1 MLKLTTWLNK
11 KRYTLLW
18 SLFLLLTCLCISAQE
33 PLSHLTIDEV
43 YQMARANYPLVK
55 QKGLISKTKEYTVSN
70 ASKGYLPAFSING
83 QATYQSDVT
92 SFPFKIPIPGFTL
105 PSYSKDQYKVYGEL
119 DQVIYDGGL
128 IKNQQQTAET
138 NEMVQQQNLEVSLYS
153 LYDRLDQLYFGIL
166 LVKQQLLQNKI
177 LQKDIQNG
185 IDKAKALV
193 ANGTAYRSSVDEL
206 SAQLLQAEQSA
217 VEITATQK
225 AYLDMLGLFI
235 NKKLDTDTEL
245 EKPVSPP
252 ITETINRPEV
262 FYYDFQK
269 KTLDL
274 QDQLLKT
281 QLRPKFSLYL
291 QGGYGRPGLNMLNND
306 FAFFGIA
313 GARVNWNL
321 GSLYTYQNQKQLVDL
336 NRKSLDVQKETFLL
350 NTGITQ
356 KQQSA
361 DMAKYRALIKKD
373 EGIIALRASVKNAA
387 SAQLENGVLSAH
399 DYLTQVNAEDQ
410 ARQNLILHQVQLLLS
425 EFNYQSTTGNS
436 KK

>member
-18 SLFLLLTCLCISAQE
+18 SLFLLLPCLCISAQE

-83 QATYQSDVT
+83 QATYQSDVI

-361 DMAKYRALIKKD
+361 DMAKYRELIKKD

>member
-1 MLKLTTWLNK
+1 
-11 KRYTLLW
+11 
-18 SLFLLLTCLCISAQE
+18 
-33 PLSHLTIDEV
+33 
-43 YQMARANYPLVK
+43 
-55 QKGLISKTKEYTVSN
+55 
-70 ASKGYLPAFSING
+70 
-83 QATYQSDVT
+83 
-92 SFPFKIPIPGFTL
+92 
-105 PSYSKDQYKVYGEL
+105 
-119 DQVIYDGGL
+119 
-128 IKNQQQTAET
+128 
-138 NEMVQQQNLEVSLYS
+138 
-153 LYDRLDQLYFGIL
+153 
-166 LVKQQLLQNKI
+166 
-177 LQKDIQNG
+177 
-185 IDKAKALV
+185 
-193 ANGTAYRSSVDEL
+193 
-206 SAQLLQAEQSA
+206 
-217 VEITATQK
+217 
-225 AYLDMLGLFI
+225 MLGLFI
-235 NKKLDTDTEL
+235 NKKLNTDTEL

-306 FAFFGIA
+306 FSFFGIA

-361 DMAKYRALIKKD
+361 DMAKYRELIKKD

>member
-166 LVKQQLLQNKI
+166 LVKQQLE
-177 LQKDIQNG
+177 
-185 IDKAKALV
+185 AW
-193 ANGTAYRSSVDEL
+193 
-206 SAQLLQAEQSA
+206 
-217 VEITATQK
+217 
-225 AYLDMLGLFI
+225 
-235 NKKLDTDTEL
+235 
-245 EKPVSPP
+245 
-252 ITETINRPEV
+252 
-262 FYYDFQK
+262 
-269 KTLDL
+269 
-274 QDQLLKT
+274 
-281 QLRPKFSLYL
+281 
-291 QGGYGRPGLNMLNND
+291 LND
-306 FAFFGIA
+306 
-313 GARVNWNL
+313 
-321 GSLYTYQNQKQLVDL
+321 
-336 NRKSLDVQKETFLL
+336 
-350 NTGITQ
+350 
-356 KQQSA
+356 
-361 DMAKYRALIKKD
+361 
-373 EGIIALRASVKNAA
+373 
-387 SAQLENGVLSAH
+387 
-399 DYLTQVNAEDQ
+399 
-410 ARQNLILHQVQLLLS
+410 
-425 EFNYQSTTGNS
+425 
-436 KK
+436 

>member
-18 SLFLLLTCLCISAQE
+18 SLFLLLPCLCISAQE

-55 QKGLISKTKEYTVSN
+55 QKGLISKTKEYAVSN

-313 GARVNWNL
+313 HFSIDTGTFYIGFVKKGAADAKTAVVLSPDATGESYFPFSFQATYDL
-321 GSLYTYQNQKQLVDL
+321 GAGSEIAVQLEPGVGGNSGSSLRGNSEHYTYF
-336 NRKSLDVQKETFLL
+336 TGYLL
-350 NTGITQ
+350 EQ
-356 KQQSA
+356 DWS
-361 DMAKYRALIKKD
+361 
-373 EGIIALRASVKNAA
+373 
-387 SAQLENGVLSAH
+387 
-399 DYLTQVNAEDQ
+399 
-410 ARQNLILHQVQLLLS
+410 
-425 EFNYQSTTGNS
+425 
-436 KK
+436 